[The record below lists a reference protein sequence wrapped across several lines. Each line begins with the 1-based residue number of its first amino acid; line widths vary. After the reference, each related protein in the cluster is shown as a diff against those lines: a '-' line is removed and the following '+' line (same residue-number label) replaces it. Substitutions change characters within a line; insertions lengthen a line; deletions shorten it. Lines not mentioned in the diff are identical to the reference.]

1 MNKLAI
7 LLVSA
12 RGNPDGPSGRQVSDL
27 ITEAIR
33 LCAFKAI
40 HDHAGMRNFYLA
52 RMEEGKLVSGRSE
65 PPDDL
70 WPGIVVSTGMVCDG
84 RACLRTDNATG
95 GMPAM
100 PAEPSSE

>member
-52 RMEEGKLVSGRSE
+52 RMEEGKLVSGRAD

-70 WPGIVVSTGMVCDG
+70 WPGIVVSTGVVCTAG
-84 RACLRTDNATG
+84 LA
-95 GMPAM
+95 
-100 PAEPSSE
+100 